1 MTINW
6 IIWTVTHLYSYKIKP
21 KHRTNTKNY
30 NIKSYSEKKWKR
42 FETVFWKFI
51 LHTLEVDSLLSELP
65 GKLLENNLLHTKTY
79 LVKLSELK
87 RKKTGGRDIHN
98 DQVI

>member
-6 IIWTVTHLYSYKIKP
+6 IIWTVNHLHSYKIKT

-30 NIKSYSEKKWKR
+30 NFKTYSEKKKRKR

-51 LHTLEVDSLLSELP
+51 LHTLEVDSLLSKPP
-65 GKLLENNLLHTKTY
+65 GKLLENNLLHTKKKDKKKK
-79 LVKLSELK
+79 KLREGVS
-87 RKKTGGRDIHN
+87 IYN
-98 DQVI
+98 DQII